1 MKKSPIFS
9 AIIAA
14 SFASVLLLSGCNDA
28 NKPAQSSYTQ
38 QTTAQA
44 SAASAETEPATTSV
58 VFSTTTA
65 NTAEYKAVYDD
76 YCEELISKANVLA
89 SELAEET
96 ANNSS
101 SANELVKEKTSEL
114 SVIYNE
120 GLGEMVKIME
130 NNQTSYDEYEYWA
143 NELLDIYESETDN
156 LYDSADIYNSDDDED
171 LDY

>member
-1 MKKSPIFS
+1 
-9 AIIAA
+9 
-14 SFASVLLLSGCNDA
+14 
-28 NKPAQSSYTQ
+28 
-38 QTTAQA
+38 
-44 SAASAETEPATTSV
+44 
-58 VFSTTTA
+58 
-65 NTAEYKAVYDD
+65 
-76 YCEELISKANVLA
+76 VLA